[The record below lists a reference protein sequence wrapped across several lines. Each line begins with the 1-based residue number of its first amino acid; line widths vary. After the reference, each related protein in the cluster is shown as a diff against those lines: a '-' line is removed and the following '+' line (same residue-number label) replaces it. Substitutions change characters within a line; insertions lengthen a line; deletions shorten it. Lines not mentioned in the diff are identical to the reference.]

1 MVSSRGPSLVRRLL
15 DHDRVEGDP
24 PALSGQDDIP
34 DVAELVDQ
42 IDTGRAPVV
51 HDVSRPVLAER
62 LPAQR
67 WHQADD
73 EHYRALVR
81 AATETIAVL
90 VPAPLRRATDPVT
103 VRTRQGPR
111 TYRPCT
117 RAHRL
122 IVLAG
127 LVPVSCTRCR
137 LDPPEGAEHP

>member
-1 MVSSRGPSLVRRLL
+1 MVSRGPSLVRRLL

-24 PALSGQDDIP
+24 SALSGQDDIP
-34 DVAELVDQ
+34 DVAELIDQ
-42 IDTGRAPVV
+42 IGTARAPVV
-51 HDVSRPVLAER
+51 HDVSRAVLAER

-81 AATETIAVL
+81 AATETLAVL
-90 VPAPLRRATDPVT
+90 VPAPLRSPSDPVT
-103 VRTRQGPR
+103 VRTRRGYR
-111 TYRPCT
+111 TYRPCS

-127 LVPVSCTRCR
+127 LLPIACTRCR
-137 LDPPEGAEHP
+137 LDPPEGAEQP